1 MRTEDNNRRFHC
13 VEFPLNLTTGDVLS
27 LNFMKFRNSP
37 YRLASITMGQ
47 YNDVNYV
54 DINEVPSPRLHN
66 FKKVS
71 VLPLVFLIFYEVSGG
86 PFGVEDSVQAA
97 GPLLAL
103 LGFLVFPLIW
113 SIPEALITAEMGTMF
128 PENGGYVV
136 WVSSALGPYWGFQ
149 QGWMKWLSGVIDNAL
164 YPVLFLDYLKSGI
177 PALGSGLPRTAAALV
192 LTFVLTYMNY
202 RGLTIVGWVAVLLG
216 IFSILPFVVMGFV
229 AIPKLD
235 PSRWFVVN
243 LHDVDWNLYL
253 NTLFWNLN
261 YWDSISTLAGEVEN
275 PKKTLP
281 KALFYALILVVL
293 GYFFPL
299 LIGIGAV
306 PLDRDLWTDGYFSD
320 IAKMLGGVWLRWW
333 IQGAAAMSNMGMF
346 VAEMS
351 SDSFQLLGMAERG
364 MLPEFFA
371 KRSRHGTPLI
381 GILFSASGV
390 ILLSWLSFQEIVAAE
405 NFLYCFG
412 MILEFIAFIQL
423 RIKNP
428 SASRPYKIPVGTVG
442 AILMCIPPTI
452 LICVVLAL
460 STFKVMVIS
469 LIAVAIG
476 LVLQPCLKYVEKKR
490 WMKFSVSD
498 DLPDLHNANQ
508 ESISLVD

>member
-1 MRTEDNNRRFHC
+1 MKLRSTVNRQVS
-13 VEFPLNLTTGDVLS
+13 VE
-27 LNFMKFRNSP
+27 
-37 YRLASITMGQ
+37 MGQ
-47 YNDVNYV
+47 SDAIEYVNINDQ
-54 DINEVPSPRLHN
+54 PSSPRVHGTR
-66 FKKVS
+66 KVS
-71 VLPLVFLIFYEVSGG
+71 ILPLIFLIFYEVSGG
-86 PFGVEDSVQAA
+86 PFGVEDSVKAA

-103 LGFLVFPLIW
+103 LGFLVFPIIW
-113 SIPEALITAEMGTMF
+113 SVPEALITAEMGTMF

-177 PALGSGLPRTAAALV
+177 PALGNGLPRAFAALA
-192 LTFVLTYMNY
+192 LTFVLTFMNY
-202 RGLTIVGWVAVLLG
+202 RGLTIVGWAAVLLG
-216 IFSILPFVVMGFV
+216 IFSLLPFVVMGLV
-229 AIPKLD
+229 SLPKLE
-235 PSRWFVVN
+235 PSRWLVVN
-243 LHDVDWNLYL
+243 LGEVDWNLYL

-261 YWDSISTLAGEVEN
+261 YWDSISTLAGEVDN

-281 KALFYALILVVL
+281 KALFYALILVIF

-299 LIGIGAV
+299 LVGTGAI

-320 IAKMLGGVWLRWW
+320 IAKVLGGVWLRWW

-371 KRSRHGTPLI
+371 KRSRYGTPLI
-381 GILFSASGV
+381 GIIFSASGV
-390 ILLSWLSFQEIVAAE
+390 VLLSWLSFQDIVAAE

-412 MILEFIAFIQL
+412 MIMEFIAFVWL
-423 RIKNP
+423 RIQYP
-428 SASRPYKIPVGTVG
+428 AASRPYKIPTGTVG
-442 AILMCIPPTI
+442 AIIMCIPPTI

-460 STFKVMVIS
+460 STLKVAALSVG
-469 LIAVAIG
+469 AVVIG
-476 LVLQPCLKYVEKKR
+476 LVMQPCLKYAEKKR
-490 WMKFSVSD
+490 LMKFSTSAE
-498 DLPDLHNANQ
+498 LPDLHGPEQ
-508 ESISLVD
+508 ESVDSLPE

>member
-1 MRTEDNNRRFHC
+1 MVRIWSCMQKLRNTPNRQASVSMGEYSG
-13 VEFPLNLTTGDVLS
+13 VE
-27 LNFMKFRNSP
+27 
-37 YRLASITMGQ
+37 
-47 YNDVNYV
+47 YV
-54 DINEVPSPRLHN
+54 GIGEVTPPRLDN
-66 FKKVS
+66 LKKVS
-71 VLPLVFLIFYEVSGG
+71 IIPLIFLIFYEVSGG
-86 PFGVEDSVQAA
+86 PFGVEDSVRAA

-103 LGFLVFPLIW
+103 VGFLVFPFIW
-113 SIPEALITAEMGTMF
+113 SVPEALITAEMGTMF

-164 YPVLFLDYLKSGI
+164 YPVLFLDYLKSGV
-177 PALGSGLPRTAAALV
+177 PALGGGFPRVIAVVV
-192 LTFVLTYMNY
+192 LTVVLTYLNY

-216 IFSILPFVVMGFV
+216 VLSILPFVVMGFV
-229 AIPKLD
+229 AIPKLR
-235 PSRWFVVN
+235 PSRWLVVN
-243 LHDVDWNLYL
+243 LHKMDWGLYL

-261 YWDSISTLAGEVEN
+261 YWDSISTLAGEVDN

-299 LIGIGAV
+299 LVGTGAI

-320 IAKMLGGVWLRWW
+320 IGKMLGGVWLRWW
-333 IQGAAAMSNMGMF
+333 IQGASAMSNMGMF

-364 MLPEFFA
+364 MLPEFFS
-371 KRSRHGTPLI
+371 KRSRYGTPLI

-390 ILLSWLSFQEIVAAE
+390 VLLSWLSFQEIIAAE

-412 MILEFIAFIQL
+412 MILEFIAFVRL
-423 RIKNP
+423 RMKYP
-428 SASRPYKIPVGTVG
+428 AASRPYKIPVGTAG

-452 LICVVLAL
+452 LICVVLFLASL
-460 STFKVMVIS
+460 KVMVIS
-469 LIAVAIG
+469 LFVVMVG
-476 LVLQPCLKYVEKKR
+476 LVLQPCLKYIEKKR
-490 WMKFSVSD
+490 WIRFSISS
-498 DLPDLHNANQ
+498 DLPDLHATT
-508 ESISLVD
+508 ES